1 MDVNVLDGL
10 LYNFQFLQN
19 SGINNVRPYAMGT
32 LGLLMTIDFILAI
45 ILNIDDGDTIKTTI
59 TKILKYGFWIFI
71 ITNWG
76 WIIDT
81 ILQSF
86 KIVGLAVGGNQTM
99 LDLVNHPSK
108 IVWMGNE
115 IVMPLVMG
123 VSKLNS
129 VWLVFTNGFIFI
141 MTIVTILSVMIAFMF
156 MAIQVFITYVE
167 FYIASACL
175 LIFLPFGSNK
185 HTSFIAEKALG
196 AIISYG
202 VKLLVLSCVLGISF
216 PIMYAWIGT
225 LNETPTFPML
235 YGVMCASGIIA
246 FLSWHAPAMA
256 AGLMSGSPTLT
267 AGTVAGSA
275 MAAGAAV
282 VGAGMAVASGGAA
295 LAGTAGAMAGGASS
309 AAAGGG
315 GALAQAVGAMKGG
328 ASHIG
333 NAMTGGMKDSF
344 NTGFAGQSGGGSSGG
359 SAGSS
364 SSSGGSGSSTTTTT
378 TTSSFMS
385 GGGSSSD
392 SSGGSAGSESSGS
405 GSSGENG
412 GATGSAPNTNT
423 GSGNSSGG
431 SSSGSGKSG
440 FSGQSGGAASRGS
453 SSASGGSS
461 GSSTG
466 KASSGSVSSPNTDTG
481 SSSGG
486 SGDGGVSSASS
497 GGESSAPNT
506 DTGSSSGGSGDGG
519 NNISGFTTTTTTT
532 TTTSPSDSSSEGN
545 TQSSGGSNGFMSTAA
560 VISQAQRA
568 IPPEASPTGGI
579 HAPIKHEKD

>member
-1 MDVNVLDGL
+1 MDVNVLDSL

-32 LGLLMTIDFILAI
+32 LGILMTIDFILAI
-45 ILNIDDGDTIKTTI
+45 ILNLDDGDKIKTTI

-71 ITNWG
+71 ITHWG

-81 ILQSF
+81 TLQSF
-86 KIVGLAVGGNQTM
+86 KMVGLAVGGNQTM

-108 IVWMGNE
+108 IVWMGTE
-115 IVMPLVMG
+115 IVMPLVTG
-123 VSKLNS
+123 VTKLNS

-141 MTIVTILSVMIAFMF
+141 MTILTILSVMIAFMF

-202 VKLLVLSCVLGISF
+202 VKLLVLSCVLGISL

-246 FLSWHAPAMA
+246 FLAWHAPGMA

-267 AGTVAGSA
+267 TGTVAGSA

-282 VGAGMAVASGGAA
+282 VGAGMAVASGGAS

-315 GALAQAVGAMKGG
+315 GALAQAVGAIQGG

-359 SAGSS
+359 SGG
-364 SSSGGSGSSTTTTT
+364 SSGGSGSSTTTTT

-385 GGGSSSD
+385 GGASSSD